1 MNPDL
6 RQGLGQV
13 KSEVSGPPCEV
24 RGLDGQR
31 PGGGTA
37 GPLSTP
43 CAVCTACVPCVC
55 RACVCVPRVCVP
67 RSTGSSP
74 QGDTC
79 SSGKSGGPSAD
90 PAFTR
95 RPPRTHRPQH
105 RVSGDADLYSRA
117 GMGTRRGRCWSRAG
131 DPAAPGGCL
140 ATRSEVF
147 HGLGAALV
155 QRGRRAGG
163 QFLRG
168 GRRRRGSGGSA
179 APASD
184 AVVGDARGL
193 LLQRRAGRP
202 VVGGPRTDVARPAL
216 GPGLPARA
224 CAQPP
229 GRPQRHLA
237 VQRRLRSWGRKE
249 DGERGG
255 AAGEEGGPRPRPLPN
270 LARKLLILLARFPVA
285 SRATPPSTPPKSHPR
300 ATG

>member
-1 MNPDL
+1 MCVC
-6 RQGLGQV
+6 RV
-13 KSEVSGPPCEV
+13 CSVCV
-24 RGLDGQR
+24 
-31 PGGGTA
+31 
-37 GPLSTP
+37 
-43 CAVCTACVPCVC
+43 CAVCV
-55 RACVCVPRVCVP
+55 RAWW
-67 RSTGSSP
+67 STGSSP
-74 QGDTC
+74 QGDIC
-79 SSGKSGGPSAD
+79 SPGKSGGPSAG

-95 RPPRTHRPQH
+95 RLPRTHRPQH
-105 RVSGDADLYSRA
+105 RVSGDAGLYSRA

-147 HGLGAALV
+147 HGRGVALV

-163 QFLRG
+163 QSLRG
-168 GRRRRGSGGSA
+168 GRRRRGSGGSE

-202 VVGGPRTDVARPAL
+202 VVGGPRMDVARPAL
-216 GPGLPARA
+216 GPGPPARA

-255 AAGEEGGPRPRPLPN
+255 AAGEEGGPLPTPPPN
-270 LARKLLILLARFPVA
+270 LARKLLILSARFPA
-285 SRATPPSTPPKSHPR
+285 TSRATPPSTPPKSHPR